1 MLCNLTIRIIICRW
15 GWCGLTVCVTIKF
28 FAIRA
33 CTAHIKSSKPLFQ
46 LKLWLVPYVTHGYNR
61 CFLHHMF
68 KKGLANIIL
77 SDSVKLLFP
86 GFACP
91 TRVKTLVN
99 ACKLPCFPAST
110 QGFLVPGLLTP
121 TSIFGMNQ
129 RDARRLAVRGENCLF
144 WPLS

>member
-1 MLCNLTIRIIICRW
+1 MKRNR
-15 GWCGLTVCVTIKF
+15 
-28 FAIRA
+28 
-33 CTAHIKSSKPLFQ
+33 
-46 LKLWLVPYVTHGYNR
+46 PYVTHGYNR
-61 CFLHHMF
+61 CFLKHTF

-91 TRVKTLVN
+91 TRVKN
-99 ACKLPCFPAST
+99 ARQRMQTSVLSGVHA
-110 QGFLVPGLLTP
+110 GVPRSGLLTP